1 VVVLILFGFVAG
13 AATAV
18 SPCVLPVLPVALSA
32 GVTGGRRRPLGV
44 VTGLALSFTF
54 ATVALVYV
62 ISALGL
68 PDSLLRTLA
77 IVALI
82 GFGVSLLVPR
92 IGDRLEAR
100 LSRIGPSGGVG
111 ATAGTNA
118 DGTGERG
125 GGGFWSG
132 MLVGGGLGFLYAP
145 CAGPILAGV
154 ITVSA
159 SQSLSAG
166 RLAVALAYGIGS
178 AVVLYAL
185 MLGGRRVTGRLA
197 RRSGRFQMAMGA
209 VMVLIALLMLG
220 NYDTRFETAIA
231 SDLPS
236 FLVDPTSGLESS
248 HLAKTQLAA
257 LRGHKARQAGG
268 LREADAGLRLPV
280 LGTAPEF
287 KDTQDWFNT
296 PADKPLS
303 LAGLRGHVVL
313 VDFWTYTCINCI
325 RTLPY
330 LNAWYAKYHAKGFE
344 IVGVHTPE
352 FPFEHS
358 ASNVAEAI
366 EQNGIRYPVVQ
377 DNDYGTW
384 DAYNNEY
391 WPAEYLID
399 AQGRIRLADF
409 GEGNYEAKQRAI
421 RSLLVEAGAA
431 GLGAAADVHA
441 LAPSEAEITP
451 ESYLGT
457 ERGERFTNGALR
469 SGLHAYGALPAQAP
483 PLSSLRFAGTWRI
496 GAWNASAVR
505 DSQLQLRFRARR
517 VYLVMGSPTH
527 PPADRP
533 ATTASGAP
541 SQTRPV
547 QVLLDGHPIP
557 AAVAGSDVHAGTAS
571 VGPDRL
577 YRLVNLPNV
586 QTHTLTVRAAPGV
599 SLYDYTFG

>member
-1 VVVLILFGFVAG
+1 VFVLIVFAFVAG

-77 IVALI
+77 ILALA
-82 GFGVSLLVPR
+82 GFGVCLLVPPL
-92 IGDRLEAR
+92 GDRLEAR
-100 LSRIGPSGGVG
+100 LSRLGPSGGVG
-111 ATAGTNA
+111 AGGSP
-118 DGTGERG
+118 DGRRHD
-125 GGGFWSG
+125 GFWSG
-132 MLVGGGLGFLYAP
+132 LLVGGGLGFVYAP

-159 SQSLSAG
+159 SQTFTTG

-185 MLGGRRVTGRLA
+185 MLGGRRLTAPLA

-209 VMVLIALLMLG
+209 VMVLIAFAMLR

-236 FLVDPTSGLESS
+236 FLVDPTHSLEES
-248 HLAKTQLAA
+248 HAATVQLAA
-257 LRGHKARQAGG
+257 LRGRKARQDAG
-268 LREADAGLRLPV
+268 LHEADAGLRLPV

-287 KDTQDWFNT
+287 VDTQKWFNT
-296 PADKPLS
+296 PGGQPVPLS
-303 LAGLRGHVVL
+303 SLRGHVVL

-330 LNAWYAKYHAKGFE
+330 LNAWYAKYHHDGFE

-358 ASNVAEAI
+358 AANVAAAI
-366 EQNGIRYPVVQ
+366 AQNGIHYPVVQ
-377 DNDYGTW
+377 DNEYGTW
-384 DAYNNEY
+384 NAYNNQY

-399 AQGRIRLADF
+399 ARGRIRLEDF
-409 GEGNYEAKQRAI
+409 GEGEYATKERAI
-421 RSLLVEAGAA
+421 RSLLVEAGATDLSGPA
-431 GLGAAADVHA
+431 HVHA
-441 LAPSEAEITP
+441 IKPSEAEVTP
-451 ESYLGT
+451 ESYLGV
-457 ERGERFTNGALR
+457 ERGERFT
-469 SGLHAYGALPAQAP
+469 SGPLTSGVHDFGSLPAQPP
-483 PLSSLRFAGTWRI
+483 PLSYLRFAGTLSV
-496 GAWNASAVR
+496 GAWGTAPASATSGAV
-505 DSQLQLRFRARR
+505 QLSFRARR
-517 VYLVMGSPTH
+517 VYLVMGIPTH
-527 PPADRP
+527 PGSPGHP
-533 ATTASGAP
+533 
-541 SQTRPV
+541 RPV
-547 QVLLDGHPIP
+547 RVLLDGRPISQGL
-557 AAVAGSDVHAGTAS
+557 AGTAVHAGTAQ
-571 VGPDRL
+571 VQMQDV
-577 YRLVNLPNV
+577 YNLVDLPSV
-586 QTHTLTVRAAPGV
+586 QTHTLTVQFPPGV
-599 SLYDYTFG
+599 TVYDFTFG